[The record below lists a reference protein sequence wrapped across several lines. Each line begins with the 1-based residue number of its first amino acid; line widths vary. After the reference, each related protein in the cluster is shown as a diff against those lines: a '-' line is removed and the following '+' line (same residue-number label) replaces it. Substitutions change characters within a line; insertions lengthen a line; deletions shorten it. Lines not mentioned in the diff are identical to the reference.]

1 MSTMKVKDLLA
12 DVNDAITLRKTH
24 ADKVNEYAERMSA
37 GVTFPP
43 IVIGHWPHSEK
54 YGSKGIVDGLHRL
67 GAATIAGIDS
77 LPVEIKKFAS
87 LAEMLAYMYEANMA
101 HGLPVTEGQRNA
113 RMKMIHKIDPK
124 ATLEALAKQ
133 FGLSKSSVDRVLK
146 GEQGEGKS
154 GPKAGANKSK
164 AHQDVEGLKPKA
176 FFSHLEKVLA
186 TTNHTQ
192 KCADVIAYAMPETE
206 EGPKVDKDKV
216 KLLKAVIKD
225 LQELLKEI
233 A

>member
-1 MSTMKVKDLLA
+1 MSMMKVKELLA
-12 DVNDAITLRKTH
+12 EVNDSITLRKTH

-67 GAATIAGIDS
+67 GAAEIAGIDT
-77 LPVEIKKFAS
+77 LPIEIKKFAS
-87 LAEMLAYMYEANMA
+87 LPEMLAYMYEANMA
-101 HGLPVTEGQRNA
+101 HGLPVTENQRNA

-146 GEQGEGKS
+146 GKQGEGKS

-164 AHQDVEGLKPKA
+164 AHQDVNPLKPKA
-176 FFSHLEKVLA
+176 FFSHLEKLLV
-186 TTNHTQ
+186 TTNHKQ
-192 KCADVIAYAMPETE
+192 SYADVIAYAMPETE
-206 EGPKVDKDKV
+206 EGPKVDKEKV
-216 KLLKAVIKD
+216 KLLKETIKE
-225 LQELLKEI
+225 LQGVLSEI
-233 A
+233 V